1 MTKRNVVMAS
11 APTSSAARSQAWI
24 STVRFTLNHN
34 ISAPELGRSAAV
46 QADTRL
52 RRDRPSRIGAVAGY
66 REVVNDAASE

>member
-24 STVRFTLNHN
+24 SMVRFTLNHN

-46 QADTRL
+46 KAVTR
-52 RRDRPSRIGAVAGY
+52 REGPPAGPPKPH
-66 REVVNDAASE
+66 RSCGWLS